1 MRQWQ
6 TFAATVAGIALAA
19 GLALSASVPSYAQQ
33 RPTEEQMLNALKA
46 PPPSVKTRGLTTDTG
61 RTDSA
66 RSDERRFIDS
76 VRKIK
81 TRQLTLGERE
91 KVYAIAQD
99 KPNIDLEVYFDY
111 NSASITPD
119 AEAELKKLG
128 RVLTNPELKGGVFFI
143 GGHTDAKGGDDYNQ
157 RLSQR
162 RATAVK
168 KYLMENFDLP
178 DDSLVAAGYGE
189 EKLKNTSDPF
199 AAENRRVQIANFEQK
214 STAQRD

>member
-1 MRQWQ
+1 MKYRQ
-6 TFAATVAGIALAA
+6 TFAAAVAGLALAA
-19 GLALSASVPSYAQQ
+19 GVALSASVPSYAQQ

-46 PPPSVKTRGLTTDTG
+46 PPPSVKTRGLTAEPTRKG
-61 RTDSA
+61 EGP
-66 RSDERRFIDS
+66 SDQQRFIDS

-91 KVYAIAQD
+91 KVYAIAQE

-157 RLSQR
+157 RLSER
-162 RATAVK
+162 RAAAVK
-168 KYLMENFDLP
+168 KYLIENFELP

-189 EKLKNTSDPF
+189 EKLKNSSDPF

-214 STAQRD
+214 STAQRQ